1 MAAIA
6 GQIVGATVAVPFG
19 ISRFANELCERAGI
33 PKSIILDLSIGWNT
47 LVLFLLFICACVMSG
62 TVKYYTDPPAVGDGI
77 DVLWSVDQ
85 GDAFSIVFPPLAI
98 IFFNLVAIVAINFS
112 WCNDM
117 RYGMYVGI
125 SMAFIVQIL
134 QMLVQWGSNAVM
146 LEDLSKN
153 EDLSLAI
160 GYPAGSFPTVKLSAI
175 QTSQAIVVFSSMMLI
190 FQTIQ
195 TVLLLIFKDAIV
207 MEGGLCGDNAQKS
220 GATSDPFGNGG
231 GGGGFVAQQNSD
243 DL

>member
-1 MAAIA
+1 MKVVI
-6 GQIVGATVAVPFG
+6 
-19 ISRFANELCERAGI
+19 
-33 PKSIILDLSIGWNT
+33 
-47 LVLFLLFICACVMSG
+47 
-62 TVKYYTDPPAVGDGI
+62 
-77 DVLWSVDQ
+77 
-85 GDAFSIVFPPLAI
+85 
-98 IFFNLVAIVAINFS
+98 AIVAINFS

-134 QMLVQWGSNAVM
+134 QMLVQWGSNSVM

-160 GYPAGSFPTVKLSAI
+160 GLPAGSFPVVKLSAI

-195 TVLLLIFKDAIV
+195 TVLLMIFKDAIV
-207 MEGGLCGDNAQKS
+207 MEGGLCGNNAQKNAAS
-220 GATSDPFGNGG
+220 SDPFGNGA
-231 GGGGFVAQQNSD
+231 GGGFVAQQNSD